1 MVEYI
6 ERESLVQAIEDSWRN
21 NPHSDPKVRQV
32 HNHEHQ
38 HFLVLVSKQ
47 PTADVVPVVRCKDCE
62 YWQSKNRGYSD
73 ISIDGFVSC
82 YAADIWA
89 ACVSLYV
96 MIKGYYPFPLES
108 IETHLRQ
115 MTSYHDIP
123 NLSGL
128 SKELQDLL
136 AQCFSP
142 VISKRPTLQ
151 DILV

>member
-1 MVEYI
+1 MTCDDVI
-6 ERESLVQAIEDSWRN
+6 DREVKLGGTYYLTDFSTDSFGGLRN
-21 NPHSDPKVRQV
+21 NLPGRK
-32 HNHEHQ
+32 
-38 HFLVLVSKQ
+38 
-47 PTADVVPVVRCKDCE
+47 E
-62 YWQSKNRGYSD
+62 YLLPEYLQSKNRGYSD

-89 ACVSLYV
+89 ACVSVYV
-96 MIKGYYPFPLES
+96 MIKGYYPCPLES